1 MTASWDLPDREAP
14 AFAALLPHDM
24 MLDDAVLLSTPRP
37 RRATLALGRVW
48 TVMPRNID
56 VCGEA
61 VCLQIA
67 RSLENLLLGLP
78 DGSAMQVLMQI
89 RPATAALAWD
99 ALRATTAAPA
109 VPFQRAALAQGLP
122 HTDGG
127 TLAGRL
133 REVTTLVTVRLPVAG
148 IPPTLVQ
155 RVRAVSTLTDRVPAS
170 LLAVLERALV
180 TSRVQLDSVALAL
193 EDALH
198 AAGISVTRLD
208 GVAVGV
214 ALARSLQPLATPPML
229 DSTQPLRTQV
239 LTVPAT
245 PVPSGWQ
252 VGALVTHVLSLRSAP
267 VQTFP
272 GMLSATRTPPDTR
285 PLALW
290 DAWPAHPLALVV
302 NLAVPPRQDEITRL
316 RQKRILALWQQRTA
330 LGDTAVE
337 TQAIKDELD
346 AMLRRAF
353 TAGDRL
359 VWARVHVVAWGP
371 SPTVARADDAV
382 IQAGRRI
389 GLEFLPEPVLGS
401 TLFLQT
407 LPLGFDPAYPEE
419 RFLRRAHR
427 LPSPN
432 LAQLLPLYG
441 TFRGTATP
449 AMLYLNRRG
458 ETVHFD
464 PFDSPTA
471 PHGVV
476 IGTSGSGK
484 SFLIN
489 HLVQQVLPLGAA
501 VVILDRWASYEQ
513 LCTVH
518 GGRYVALEYNQ
529 PICVNPFLGP
539 LDRGHR
545 AFLGALLAEM
555 ASGGDESLS
564 REERGVLADTLA
576 TFAQQHPPQQ
586 EARLGDFVTHLR
598 ALPATDDARSLG
610 LRLARKLGP
619 YYGDG
624 PYAGFFDGPNAFT
637 LDRVLTVVELS
648 SLRGTPD
655 VQAALM
661 FVLLHQ
667 LTLFFA
673 DPGRLL
679 QRKYLISDETWA
691 LLQHAA
697 SARVLEEI
705 ARTFRKLQTAA
716 LFLSQQGSDFLSP
729 AGKAIRDNSG
739 FAYFLQQNPEEV
751 ETMRTLFDLT
761 DPEVALL
768 KTVRRRPGWSEAY
781 LRLPEQQGGVIR
793 LVPDPYL
800 RWLATQQPQERAQR
814 QAALDAARGDL
825 HQAVMAL
832 ATQELAAGGEG
843 TPS

>member
-1 MTASWDLPDREAP
+1 MTAVWDLPDREAP
-14 AFAALLPHDM
+14 AFAALLPHDVA
-24 MLDDAVLLSTPRP
+24 LDDGVLLSTPRP

-48 TVMPRNID
+48 AVTPRNID

-61 VCLQIA
+61 ACLQMA

-78 DGSAMQVLMQI
+78 DGSAVQVLLQI
-89 RPATAALAWD
+89 RPAA
-99 ALRATTAAPA
+99 AAPA
-109 VPFQRAALAQGLP
+109 WAALRSTPTDPAVAFQQAAVAQGLI
-122 HTDGG
+122 HTIGG

-133 REVTTLVTVRLPVAG
+133 REMTTLVTVRLPVVG
-148 IPPTLVQ
+148 MPPTLVQ
-155 RVRAVSTLTDRVPAS
+155 RLRSVSTLMERVPAS
-170 LLAVLERALV
+170 LLAALEHALA
-180 TSRVQLDSVALAL
+180 TTRTQLEGVALAL

-198 AAGISVTRLD
+198 TAGCLTTWLD
-208 GVAVGV
+208 GPAVGTT
-214 ALARSLQPLATPPML
+214 LAQSLQPVAAPPGL
-229 DSTQPLRTQV
+229 DPLQPLRTQV

-245 PVPSGWQ
+245 PRPHGWQ
-252 VGALVTHVLSLRSAP
+252 VGDLVARVLSLRSVPA
-267 VQTFP
+267 QTFP
-272 GMLSATRTPPDTR
+272 GLLSAVRTPPDTR

-290 DAWPAHPLALVV
+290 DAWPAYPLTLVV
-302 NLAVPPRQDEITRL
+302 NLAVPPRQQELTRL
-316 RQKRILALWQQRTA
+316 RQQRTLAFWQQKT
-330 LGDTAVE
+330 LVGDTAVE
-337 TQAIKDELD
+337 TRAIKDELD
-346 AMLRRAF
+346 AMLQRAF

-371 SPTVARADDAV
+371 PALVIRADDAV
-382 IQAGRRI
+382 MQAGRRL
-389 GLEFLPEPVLGS
+389 GLEFLPEPVLGP

-407 LPLGFDPAYPEE
+407 LPLGFDPIYPEE
-419 RFLRRAHR
+419 RFLRRARR

-441 TFRGTATP
+441 SFRGTATP
-449 AMLYLNRRG
+449 AVLYLNRRG

-476 IGTSGSGK
+476 VGTSGSGK

-518 GGRYVALEYNQ
+518 RGRYMALDFNH

-555 ASGGDESLS
+555 ASGGEEPLS

-576 TFAQQHPPQQ
+576 TFAQQHPPGQ
-586 EARLGDFVTHLR
+586 EAQLSQFVTHLR
-598 ALPATDDARSLG
+598 ALPDADDAAFLG
-610 LRLARKLGP
+610 RRLARKLGP
-619 YYGDG
+619 YYGAG

-637 LDRVLTVVELS
+637 LDRPLTVVELS
-648 SLRGTPD
+648 GLRGTPD

-673 DPGRLL
+673 DPARLL

-729 AGKAIRDNSG
+729 AGKAIRDNTG

-751 ETMRTLFDLT
+751 ETMRKLFDLT
-761 DPEVALL
+761 EPEVALL

-781 LRLPEQQGGVIR
+781 LRLPEQQGGLIR

-800 RWLATQQPQERAQR
+800 RWLATQHPPERAQR
-814 QAALDAARGDL
+814 QAALAAAGGDL
-825 HQAVMAL
+825 HQAVAAL
-832 ATQELAAGGEG
+832 ATQELAAAGEG
-843 TPS
+843 G

>member
-1 MTASWDLPDREAP
+1 
-14 AFAALLPHDM
+14 
-24 MLDDAVLLSTPRP
+24 
-37 RRATLALGRVW
+37 
-48 TVMPRNID
+48 
-56 VCGEA
+56 
-61 VCLQIA
+61 
-67 RSLENLLLGLP
+67 
-78 DGSAMQVLMQI
+78 
-89 RPATAALAWD
+89 
-99 ALRATTAAPA
+99 
-109 VPFQRAALAQGLP
+109 
-122 HTDGG
+122 
-127 TLAGRL
+127 
-133 REVTTLVTVRLPVAG
+133 
-148 IPPTLVQ
+148 
-155 RVRAVSTLTDRVPAS
+155 
-170 LLAVLERALV
+170 
-180 TSRVQLDSVALAL
+180 
-193 EDALH
+193 
-198 AAGISVTRLD
+198 
-208 GVAVGV
+208 
-214 ALARSLQPLATPPML
+214 
-229 DSTQPLRTQV
+229 
-239 LTVPAT
+239 
-245 PVPSGWQ
+245 
-252 VGALVTHVLSLRSAP
+252 
-267 VQTFP
+267 
-272 GMLSATRTPPDTR
+272 
-285 PLALW
+285 
-290 DAWPAHPLALVV
+290 
-302 NLAVPPRQDEITRL
+302 
-316 RQKRILALWQQRTA
+316 LWQQRTA

-337 TQAIKDELD
+337 TTAIKDELD
-346 AMLRRAF
+346 TMLRRAF

-359 VWARVHVVAWGP
+359 VWARVHIVAWGP
-371 SPTVARADDAV
+371 AAQVHRADDAI
-382 IQAGRRI
+382 IQAGRRV
-389 GLEFLPEPVLGS
+389 GLELLPEPVLGS
-401 TLFLQT
+401 TLFLQS

-419 RFLRRAHR
+419 RFLRRARR

-441 TFRGTATP
+441 AFRGTATP
-449 AMLYLNRRG
+449 AILYLNRRG

-476 IGTSGSGK
+476 VGTSGSGK

-518 GGRYVALEYNQ
+518 RGRYVALDYNH
-529 PICVNPFLGP
+529 PIGVNPFLGP

-555 ASGGDESLS
+555 ASGGDEILS

-576 TFAQQHPPQQ
+576 AFAQQHPPGQ
-586 EARLGDFVTHLR
+586 EARLRDFV
-598 ALPATDDARSLG
+598 ASLG

-637 LDRVLTVVELS
+637 LDRALTVVELS
-648 SLRGTPD
+648 GLRGTPD

-673 DPGRLL
+673 APSRLL
-679 QRKYLISDETWA
+679 QCKYLISDETWA

-761 DPEVALL
+761 EPEVALL

-800 RWLATQQPQERAQR
+800 RWLATQQPQERSQR
-814 QAALDAARGDL
+814 QAALEAAGGDL
-825 HQAVMAL
+825 HQAVAML
-832 ATQELAAGGEG
+832 ATQELAAGKKGA
-843 TPS
+843 TV

>member
-1 MTASWDLPDREAP
+1 MTAAWDLPDREAP
-14 AFAALLPHDM
+14 AFAALLPHDVVF
-24 MLDDAVLLSTPRP
+24 DDAVLLATPRP

-48 TVMPRNID
+48 AVTPRNID

-61 VCLQIA
+61 ACLQMA

-78 DGSAMQVLMQI
+78 DGSAVQVVMQI
-89 RPATAALAWD
+89 CPAAAAPAWST
-99 ALRATTAAPA
+99 LRATTLDAA
-109 VPFQRAALAQGLP
+109 VPFQQAALAQGLM
-122 HTDGG
+122 HTAGG

-133 REVTTLVTVRLPVAG
+133 REVRTLVTVRLPVRG
-148 IPPTLVQ
+148 MPPTLVQ
-155 RVRAVSTLTDRVPAS
+155 RLRFVSTLTDRLPVT
-170 LLAVLERALV
+170 LLATLDHALATTRTQLEG
-180 TSRVQLDSVALAL
+180 VALAL

-198 AAGISVTRLD
+198 AAGCPTTRLD
-208 GVAVGV
+208 GVALGT
-214 ALARSLQPLATPPML
+214 ALARSLRPLATPPVL
-229 DSTQPLRTQV
+229 DLQQPLRTQV

-245 PVPSGWQ
+245 PLPSGWQ
-252 VGALVTHVLSLRSAP
+252 IGDLEARVLSLRSAP
-267 VQTFP
+267 AQTFP

-290 DAWPAHPLALVV
+290 DAWPAHPLTLVV
-302 NLAVPPRQDEITRL
+302 NLAVPPRQQELTRL
-316 RQKRILALWQQRTA
+316 RQQRTLAFWQQKT
-330 LGDTAVE
+330 LVGDTAVE
-337 TQAIKDELD
+337 TKAIKDELD
-346 AMLRRAF
+346 TMLQRAF

-359 VWARVHVVAWGP
+359 VWARIHVVAWGP
-371 SPTVARADDAV
+371 PATVARADEAV
-382 IQAGRRI
+382 IQAGRRL
-389 GLEFLPEPVLGS
+389 GLELLPEPVLGA

-407 LPLGFDPAYPEE
+407 LPFGFDPTYPEE
-419 RFLRRAHR
+419 RFLRRARR

-441 TFRGTATP
+441 AFRGTATP
-449 AMLYLNRRG
+449 AILYLNRRG

-476 IGTSGSGK
+476 VGTSGSGK

-513 LCTVH
+513 LCMVH
-518 GGRYVALEYNQ
+518 GGRYIALDYNH

-555 ASGGDESLS
+555 ASGGEEPLS
-564 REERGVLADTLA
+564 REERGVLADALGS
-576 TFAQQHPPQQ
+576 FAQQHPSGQ
-586 EARLGDFVTHLR
+586 EAQLRQFVAHLR
-598 ALPATDDARSLG
+598 TLPDADDTAILG
-610 LRLARKLGP
+610 RRLARKLGP

-624 PYAGFFDGPNAFT
+624 PYAGFFDGPNAFA
-637 LDRVLTVVELS
+637 LDRALTVVELS
-648 SLRGTPD
+648 GLRGNPD

-729 AGKAIRDNSG
+729 AGKAIRDNTG

-761 DPEVALL
+761 EPEVALL

-781 LRLPEQQGGVIR
+781 LRLPEQQGGLIR

-800 RWLATQQPQERAQR
+800 RWLATQQPQERAQL
-814 QAALDAARGDL
+814 QAALAAAGGDL
-825 HQAVMAL
+825 HQAVVAL
-832 ATQELAAGGEG
+832 ATQELAAEEGG
-843 TPS
+843 TP

>member
-1 MTASWDLPDREAP
+1 M
-14 AFAALLPHDM
+14 
-24 MLDDAVLLSTPRP
+24 
-37 RRATLALGRVW
+37 
-48 TVMPRNID
+48 
-56 VCGEA
+56 
-61 VCLQIA
+61 
-67 RSLENLLLGLP
+67 
-78 DGSAMQVLMQI
+78 
-89 RPATAALAWD
+89 
-99 ALRATTAAPA
+99 
-109 VPFQRAALAQGLP
+109 
-122 HTDGG
+122 
-127 TLAGRL
+127 
-133 REVTTLVTVRLPVAG
+133 
-148 IPPTLVQ
+148 
-155 RVRAVSTLTDRVPAS
+155 
-170 LLAVLERALV
+170 
-180 TSRVQLDSVALAL
+180 
-193 EDALH
+193 
-198 AAGISVTRLD
+198 
-208 GVAVGV
+208 
-214 ALARSLQPLATPPML
+214 
-229 DSTQPLRTQV
+229 
-239 LTVPAT
+239 
-245 PVPSGWQ
+245 
-252 VGALVTHVLSLRSAP
+252 
-267 VQTFP
+267 
-272 GMLSATRTPPDTR
+272 RTPPDTR

-290 DAWPAHPLALVV
+290 DAWPAHPLTLVV
-302 NLAVPPRQDEITRL
+302 NLAVPPRQDELTRL
-316 RQKRILALWQQRTA
+316 RQKRVLALWQQRTA

-337 TQAIKDELD
+337 TTAIKDELD
-346 AMLRRAF
+346 TMLRRAF

-359 VWARVHVVAWGP
+359 VWARVHIVAWGP
-371 SPTVARADDAV
+371 AAQVHRADDAI
-382 IQAGRRI
+382 IQAGRRV
-389 GLEFLPEPVLGS
+389 GLELLPEPVLGS
-401 TLFLQT
+401 TLFLQS

-419 RFLRRAHR
+419 RFLRRARR

-441 TFRGTATP
+441 AFRGTATP
-449 AMLYLNRRG
+449 AILYLNRRG

-476 IGTSGSGK
+476 VGTSGSGK

-518 GGRYVALEYNQ
+518 RGRYVALDYNH
-529 PICVNPFLGP
+529 PIGVNPFLGP

-555 ASGGDESLS
+555 ASGGDEILS

-576 TFAQQHPPQQ
+576 AFAQQHPPGQ
-586 EARLGDFVTHLR
+586 EARLRDFVASLR
-598 ALPATDDARSLG
+598 TLPDADDARSLG

-637 LDRVLTVVELS
+637 LDRALTVVELS
-648 SLRGTPD
+648 GLRGTPD

-673 DPGRLL
+673 APSRLL
-679 QRKYLISDETWA
+679 QCKYLISDETWA

-761 DPEVALL
+761 EPEVALL

-800 RWLATQQPQERAQR
+800 RWLATQQPQERSQR
-814 QAALDAARGDL
+814 QAALEAAGGDL
-825 HQAVMAL
+825 HQAVAML
-832 ATQELAAGGEG
+832 ATQELAAGKKGA
-843 TPS
+843 TV